1 MKEDIKIWLEFL
13 SEFNGTCL
21 ITDKLWYD
29 SETLKLFTDR
39 AGSADLGCGCYLS
52 GKWSFFQCPPHWGKC
67 AAIRDITFLEM
78 VPVLLA
84 VTLWRHDLKN
94 RRVLLH
100 IDNSALVAVINNQT
114 SKSKRVMCL
123 VRQSVLVC
131 MRNNIIFKA
140 VHLSSKENF
149 IADLIF
155 RKQWNKLPADVQ
167 LSPIPEV
174 IPASFRMMISDMKL
188 SA

>member
-1 MKEDIKIWLEFL
+1 
-13 SEFNGTCL
+13 
-21 ITDKLWYD
+21 
-29 SETLKLFTDR
+29 
-39 AGSADLGCGCYLS
+39 
-52 GKWSFFQCPPHWGKC
+52 
-67 AAIRDITFLEM
+67 M